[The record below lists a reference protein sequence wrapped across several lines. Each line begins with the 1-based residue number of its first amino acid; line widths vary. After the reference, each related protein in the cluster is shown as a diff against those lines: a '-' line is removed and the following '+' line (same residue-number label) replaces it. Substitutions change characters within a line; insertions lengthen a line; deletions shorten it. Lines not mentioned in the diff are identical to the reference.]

1 MNLKKLLAFLTV
13 YAIIIIS
20 VPLFF
25 NDTWL
30 KDLPEFKI
38 YEGELKFS
46 GERAYKDIEYIGIN
60 FPQREVGSEHAE
72 SSANWILHEFKQLGL
87 DSYKEEFT
95 CRSLGKILK
104 LLIGENTPEDFDNG
118 GLTIRNLAT
127 ESKGINVIGV
137 SQGKSEDTIII
148 GAHRDTLGTLEGAQD
163 NASGTASMLELARVL
178 TKEDHYY
185 TYMFVSFDAEEV
197 GLKGAEAFARS
208 HSLKK
213 VKLAMILDCVGY
225 KDADTVGLYQFVST
239 NGASPLWTTALANSI
254 IEKSGWRSYYLDNE
268 EGFGGPKIGIFPPLM
283 EKMISLK
290 VSGGVNTDS
299 GPFVDRNIP
308 SVGFIA
314 ANSNRNIDH
323 EGVFH
328 TPSDTIT
335 LVSKDTL
342 ESIGKVAEQYI
353 KSVELNDFTWENKT
367 TWYLVKGNKYLDYR
381 IILAFS
387 LLLVL
392 GVLLLWFV
400 SSFEVIK
407 KRDDFLDF
415 LKKELPWIISIVVL
429 SVFFGFLWQVIKFD
443 FAKDYNI
450 GKLTLLWLGTSF
462 LSLVAIITLRFVIMK
477 DKRDDYHKIV
487 KLQRILLN
495 NLYAIVFMLATIY
508 FNIFVAIILVGI
520 PILVLGRVGYKNSVA
535 RIAWAII
542 LFTWFIIET
551 ILLLLCVI
559 AYLYD
564 LVAIQTSIL
573 MFIYSLLV
581 NFSFVYIIS
590 SPFMPKK
597 SKDLKEN

>member
-72 SSANWILHEFKQLGL
+72 TSANWILHEFKQLGL

-118 GLTIRNLAT
+118 GLTIRNLVT
-127 ESKGINVIGV
+127 ESNGINVIGM

-254 IEKSGWRSYYLDNE
+254 IGKSGWRSYYLDNE

-429 SVFFGFLWQVIKFD
+429 SVFFGFLWQIIKFD

-450 GKLTLLWLGTSF
+450 VKLTLLWLGTSF
-462 LSLVAIITLRFVIMK
+462 LSLIAIITLRFVIMK